1 MGQSRCRGAL
11 FLPRDLWMIVLTAR
25 CAQFLTTFILS
36 LMKSIDIRS
45 ESAIKLLAE
54 FLDMDTEYVEGRR
67 YPNAEHFAHGGSPN
81 IFQLYPSTVAHCAK
95 TEVYSYLRSPYKD
108 LFVYDTV
115 AQYDVPP
122 HLPAPPEHE
131 RSRRWESPSR
141 PRSRSSPRSRSPR
154 PRSSAHRRSLSR
166 SPSHSRS
173 RSLSWSPSGRHF
185 ARPRRSS
192 IHAHSNGRDRSR
204 SGSCIREGPYP
215 RPPKGHEGNT
225 DRTPRA
231 DITVGEQ
238 SVVSKE
244 ATQNRNDDVPKVRLI
259 ADDEARRDGTMDTRS
274 VVFCEGKGKQKAQ
287 DTEDVRCTS
296 RASTMSAGH
305 VAHPPIFSDSTK
317 QPDSCNIS
325 SHQSDSRTDS
335 SERRET
341 RPSRRINL
349 RDSVRAHLAQQ
360 LESRPVAK
368 GERKRRIDVIT
379 SPLDPVGNKSMHTTE
394 VPSLLARLSDP
405 PEHDAK
411 HEFPDGSAQVIQS
424 NDQAESKPQ
433 ASAHAQVMTRTRSR
447 LARLEDDVKT
457 TGTTEGRDAR
467 PHVVDDDDG
476 QDLRTRLLTRLEGEK
491 LSLSEGSQHLDAIAP
506 MPIGASSPTRGP
518 LRDRVAP
525 SSASADAHAQ
535 TVEASLRRRAQLR
548 ARLAAAKRNL

>member
-1 MGQSRCRGAL
+1 
-11 FLPRDLWMIVLTAR
+11 
-25 CAQFLTTFILS
+25 
-36 LMKSIDIRS
+36 
-45 ESAIKLLAE
+45 
-54 FLDMDTEYVEGRR
+54 MDTEYVEGQR
-67 YPNAEHFAHGGSPN
+67 YPNAEHFAHGRSPN
-81 IFQLYPSTVAHCAK
+81 ISQFHPSTVADCAK

-122 HLPAPPEHE
+122 HLAAPPEHE

-141 PRSRSSPRSRSPR
+141 PQSRSSPRSRSPR
-154 PRSSAHRRSLSR
+154 PRTNTHRRSLSR
-166 SPSHSRS
+166 SPSNSRS

-185 ARPRRSS
+185 ERPRRSP

-204 SGSCIREGPYP
+204 SGSCIGDRPYP
-215 RPPKGHEGNT
+215 RSPKGHESHM

-231 DITVGEQ
+231 DNNVSEQ
-238 SVVSKE
+238 STTKE
-244 ATQNRNDDVPKVRLI
+244 ATQNGNDDVPKVRLI
-259 ADDEARRDGTMDTRS
+259 TDDGARRDGTMDARS

-296 RASTMSAGH
+296 RASTSSADH
-305 VAHPPIFSDSTK
+305 AAHPPILSDSTK

-325 SHQSDSRTDS
+325 SDQSESRTGLP
-335 SERRET
+335 ER

-368 GERKRRIDVIT
+368 GERKRRVDVIT
-379 SPLDPVGNKSMHTTE
+379 SPLDSVGHTSIHTTE

-405 PEHDAK
+405 CERDAK
-411 HEFPDGSAQVIQS
+411 HEVPDGSAQVIQS
-424 NDQAESKPQ
+424 NDRAESEPQ
-433 ASAHAQVMTRTRSR
+433 ASAHAQVVARTRTG
-447 LARLEDDVKT
+447 LAKLEDDVET
-457 TGTTEGRDAR
+457 AGTTEG
-467 PHVVDDDDG
+467 VVVVVDG

-491 LSLSEGSQHLDAIAP
+491 LSLSGGSQHFDAIAP
-506 MPIGASSPTRGP
+506 MPVGASTQSSPTQGS
-518 LRDRVAP
+518 LRDRV
-525 SSASADAHAQ
+525 ASADAHAQ